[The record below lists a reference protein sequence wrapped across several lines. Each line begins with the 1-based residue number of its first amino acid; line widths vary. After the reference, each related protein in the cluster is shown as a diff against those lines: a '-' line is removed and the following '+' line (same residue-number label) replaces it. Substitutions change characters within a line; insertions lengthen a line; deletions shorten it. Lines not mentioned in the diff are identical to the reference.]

1 MLLCIKLMFKIKRNN
16 IYLNQFNTLN
26 FGDILLVGFSQLFV
40 WSYQNNFRDFGD
52 TFPPAILSFLKVL
65 YILNAKVEYPISTI
79 SRLQTMTKKHI
90 VRERVIIILDWE
102 IWNTNFFLIFWW
114 RCCIRYN
121 QQLNYNSSKLIKVFG
136 MTRLLEEC

>member
-1 MLLCIKLMFKIKRNN
+1 MKRKSPSIEDFIMLLCIKLMFKIKRNN

-65 YILNAKVEYPISTI
+65 YILNAKIEYPISTI

-90 VRERVIIILDWE
+90 VCERESDHYPWLG
-102 IWNTNFFLIFWW
+102 NLKHQLLFNFLMKMLYTLQSAI
-114 RCCIRYN
+114 
-121 QQLNYNSSKLIKVFG
+121 KL
-136 MTRLLEEC
+136 

>member
-1 MLLCIKLMFKIKRNN
+1 MKRKSPYIEDFIMLLCIKLMFKIKRNN

-90 VRERVIIILDWE
+90 VRERERERESDHYPWLG
-102 IWNTNFFLIFWW
+102 NLKHQLLFNFLMKMLYTLQSAI
-114 RCCIRYN
+114 
-121 QQLNYNSSKLIKVFG
+121 KL
-136 MTRLLEEC
+136 